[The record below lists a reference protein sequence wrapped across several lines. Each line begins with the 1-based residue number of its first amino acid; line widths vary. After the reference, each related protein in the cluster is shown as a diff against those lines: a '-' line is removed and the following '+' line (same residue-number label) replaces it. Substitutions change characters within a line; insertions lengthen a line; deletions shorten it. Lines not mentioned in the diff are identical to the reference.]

1 MQEEQLLNALCR
13 TSVDLQRQ
21 AIFQSIKAKKLY
33 YTYVYIHAHEHTYI
47 RVHNSINFF
56 FSNSNSFDKNQQPN
70 ISLGSLTI
78 YQKRSAPKD
87 IIEEKT
93 YAASHF
99 EYVLNY

>member
-1 MQEEQLLNALCR
+1 MC
-13 TSVDLQRQ
+13 TSTHM
-21 AIFQSIKAKKLY
+21 SIRI
-33 YTYVYIHAHEHTYI
+33 YVYTIQQI
-47 RVHNSINFF
+47 FF